1 MITCGRKKKKKTS
14 ISLSLH
20 FFFKHI
26 KIRALIFTRT
36 CPDSF
41 KSWGAVNCISL
52 KIQPKSLF
60 RIPNQRNYEDISVY
74 VWVFFIN
81 WWGSSSA
88 CCLFAVSNQLS
99 KYLLQVPC
107 GLALHPVSLLIQ
119 MMVWYCPLART
130 QTAYKYTHPHGL
142 AFSNTNVKKH

>member
-1 MITCGRKKKKKTS
+1 MITCGRKKKQYLLIAAFFFLN
-14 ISLSLH
+14 ISKSGLLSLQELVPTASSREVPSTAFH
-20 FFFKHI
+20 
-26 KIRALIFTRT
+26 
-36 CPDSF
+36 S
-41 KSWGAVNCISL
+41 

-142 AFSNTNVKKH
+142 LFLTQM